1 MIKEKYTQLLLSYE
15 IGGITTIGDTHK
27 LCGIRKNLLVNL
39 KHKAKYWWEN
49 KLVEFPSILNLQEN
63 DIGQHHYF
71 LL

>member
-39 KHKAKYWWEN
+39 KHKAKY
-49 KLVEFPSILNLQEN
+49 
-63 DIGQHHYF
+63 
-71 LL
+71 